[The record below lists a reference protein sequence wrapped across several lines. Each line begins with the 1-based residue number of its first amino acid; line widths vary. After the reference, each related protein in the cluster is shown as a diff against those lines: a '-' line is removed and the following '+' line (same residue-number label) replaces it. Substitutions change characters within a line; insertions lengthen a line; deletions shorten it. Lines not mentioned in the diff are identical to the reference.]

1 MKKSILT
8 IVMIIASA
16 LTVSAQSGIS
26 VKKFQNEGKD
36 NLYRGTEKT
45 TTAEG
50 DLNKDGIN
58 DLVIVE
64 NVSSE
69 QFSDKT
75 TAYFAIYWGGAD
87 GEYKLYNTFQ
97 LDSLARNV
105 NVSITAKCVLR
116 MSAETTYDY
125 VDDDGESGF
134 YEEYYLVYMLR
145 YQDNEFCLIGGS
157 VQYHWER
164 VPDLGC
170 MSHHISYN
178 TLTNKAVRSD
188 YPNCDTDHPEKQTV
202 DIKKLPLMKITEFQI
217 GQPIF
222 DRFDL
227 K

>member
-8 IVMIIASA
+8 IAMIIATA
-16 LTVSAQSGIS
+16 LTMLAQSSVS
-26 VKKFQNEGKD
+26 VKKFQNEGKN
-36 NLYRGTEKT
+36 NLYRGTEKNT
-45 TTAEG
+45 IVEG

-58 DLVIVE
+58 DLVITE
-64 NVSSE
+64 NIE
-69 QFSDKT
+69 GDINDKT
-75 TAYFAIYWGGAD
+75 TAYFAIYWGSAD
-87 GEYKLYNTFQ
+87 GVYKLYKTFQ

-105 NVSITAKCVLR
+105 NVSITAKGVLR

-134 YEEYYLVYMLR
+134 YEEYNLVYMLR
-145 YQDNEFCLIGGS
+145 YQDSEFCLIGGS
-157 VQYHWER
+157 VHYHWER

-178 TLTNKAVRSD
+178 TLTNKAVRSN
-188 YPNCDTDHPEKQTV
+188 YPNCDYDHPEKETV
-202 DIKKLPLMKITEFQI
+202 DIKKLPLMKITEFKI

-222 DRFDL
+222 DRFDFL